1 MYHCIQWRIYGKRG
15 IKGINSPPPIGF
27 IYYATFL
34 GFLAKKPLALRAGL
48 LDKII
53 SLP

>member
-1 MYHCIQWRIYGKRG
+1 VAYLWEEGDQGDQF
-15 IKGINSPPPIGF
+15 PPPIGF

-53 SLP
+53 SFP